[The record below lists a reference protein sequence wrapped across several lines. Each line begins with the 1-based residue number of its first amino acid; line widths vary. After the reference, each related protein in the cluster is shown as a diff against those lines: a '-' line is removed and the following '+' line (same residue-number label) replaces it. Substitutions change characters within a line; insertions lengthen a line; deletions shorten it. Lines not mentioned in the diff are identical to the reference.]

1 MDMTVSQSAI
11 MPPSTH
17 NSTFNENHSSPN
29 STNVDITKDDS
40 ERKSNG
46 AEGSKASKK
55 VKIEP
60 VQSSV
65 SATVC
70 SNCGTTTTPL
80 WRRAPNGETICNACG
95 LYLKARNTLRPVSL
109 KRLYA
114 KKAESTN
121 DCGSGN
127 GAASG
132 SCPGG
137 GHCNGTGGSS
147 SCAGCPA
154 YNQHQ
159 VNRQSL
165 ICANCQTTT
174 TPLWRRDEA
183 NNTICNACGLYYK
196 LHNVHRPVTM
206 KRSTIKRRK
215 RVAITTTSEKATDDE
230 DDQDDLKSE
239 TDISVGE
246 PHNNEAHHSDRTAT
260 EGEDSGNVPGRKH
273 NMNHAGKKVKR
284 IRKGGQ
290 APEDRATNS
299 DVPHV
304 PAIEDYIVPRRLPEA
319 NDYRSSPETGHFA
332 HSGRNAHYHSPLE
345 SRHSTSPFSGH
356 SRARDV
362 RSVRLPHEQSAPPA
376 IRSISPFNSPFSA
389 DKQFSTLPPVSA
401 ERRSSH
407 GIASLLNPTPS
418 SELVRS
424 PHLPPIS
431 LPPLTPPITAPPT
444 STATAVQLS
453 PRREF
458 SPPAKFP
465 SLLTS
470 AFRSTVDQP
479 DFSSESEELLK
490 KHKEELQAEISNLGL
505 LLTKRTAMLSSID
518 DALSHSRPKAA
529 DSATPHNRI

>member
-1 MDMTVSQSAI
+1 MTVSQTAVL
-11 MPPSTH
+11 PPNAH
-17 NSTFNENHSSPN
+17 NSSFNENLPTN
-29 STNVDITKDDS
+29 STTSKADIETEKNLG
-40 ERKSNG
+40 RKSNDTE
-46 AEGSKASKK
+46 ALKAGKK
-55 VKIEP
+55 VKTEP
-60 VQSSV
+60 VESTV

-114 KKAESTN
+114 KKSEPTN
-121 DCGSGN
+121 DCGGGA

-159 VNRQSL
+159 VNRQAL
-165 ICANCQTTT
+165 VCANCQTTT

-215 RVAITTTSEKATDDE
+215 RVAVTTASEMASDE
-230 DDQDDLKSE
+230 ESDNDELESE
-239 TDISVGE
+239 TPSVS
-246 PHNNEAHHSDRTAT
+246 EAIHDAAHQSDRTAT
-260 EGEDSGNVPGRKH
+260 EGEDSEDIPIRKR
-273 NMNHAGKKVKR
+273 NHTHTGKKVKR
-284 IRKGGQ
+284 IRKGQQ
-290 APEDRATNS
+290 ATDEKASKRNDLRE
-299 DVPHV
+299 V
-304 PAIEDYIVPRRLPEA
+304 PAIEDYIAPRRLPDA
-319 NDYRSSPETGHFA
+319 SDYRGSPANSSLS
-332 HSGRNAHYHSPLE
+332 SGREGSYHHSPVD
-345 SRHSTSPFSGH
+345 SQHSTSPFSSYARVH
-356 SRARDV
+356 DIRA
-362 RSVRLPHEQSAPPA
+362 SRLPHEQSSSM
-376 IRSISPFNSPFSA
+376 RSVSPFNAPF
-389 DKQFSTLPPVSA
+389 DKHYSTLPPVSA

-407 GIASLLNPTPS
+407 GIASLLNPTPTH
-418 SELVRS
+418 EPERS
-424 PHLPPIS
+424 PHLPPIA
-431 LPPLTPPITAPPT
+431 LPPLTPPIANGQNGTPTA
-444 STATAVQLS
+444 QIS

-458 SPPAKFP
+458 SSPSKFP

-470 AFRSTVDQP
+470 AFRSTVDHP
-479 DFSSESEELLK
+479 DLLSEPEELLK
-490 KHKEELQAEISNLGL
+490 QQKMELQAEISNLGL

-518 DALSHSRPKAA
+518 NALTSHSKPKAA
-529 DSATPHNRI
+529 DSASHNRI

>member
-1 MDMTVSQSAI
+1 MDMTVSQTAVL
-11 MPPSTH
+11 PPNTH
-17 NSTFNENHSSPN
+17 NSSFNENLPT
-29 STNVDITKDDS
+29 STTTSNADIATEKNPGK
-40 ERKSNG
+40 KSNDTE
-46 AEGSKASKK
+46 ASKVGKK
-55 VKIEP
+55 VKTEP
-60 VQSSV
+60 TESNV

-114 KKAESTN
+114 KKSEPTN
-121 DCGSGN
+121 DCGSGA

-159 VNRQSL
+159 VNRQAL
-165 ICANCQTTT
+165 VCANCQTTT

-215 RVAITTTSEKATDDE
+215 RVAVTTASEMASDE
-230 DDQDDLKSE
+230 ESDNDELESE
-239 TDISVGE
+239 TPSANE
-246 PHNNEAHHSDRTAT
+246 PIQDAAHQSDRTAT
-260 EGEDSGNVPGRKH
+260 EGEDSEDIPTRKRTH
-273 NMNHAGKKVKR
+273 SHAGKKVKR
-284 IRKGGQ
+284 IRKGQ
-290 APEDRATNS
+290 QSTDDNTSKRN
-299 DVPHV
+299 DVREV
-304 PAIEDYIVPRRLPEA
+304 PAIEDYIAPRRLPDA
-319 NDYRSSPETGHFA
+319 GDYRSSPA
-332 HSGRNAHYHSPLE
+332 HSSLSSGREGSYHQSPVD
-345 SRHSTSPFSGH
+345 SQHSTSPFS
-356 SRARDV
+356 SYARVQDIRA
-362 RSVRLPHEQSAPPA
+362 SRLPHEQSSSM
-376 IRSISPFNSPFSA
+376 RSVSPFNAPF
-389 DKQFSTLPPVSA
+389 DKHYAALPPVSA

-407 GIASLLNPTPS
+407 GIASLLNPTPPR
-418 SELVRS
+418 EPEPS
-424 PHLPPIS
+424 PHLPPIA
-431 LPPLTPPITAPPT
+431 LPPLTSPITNGKNGPPT
-444 STATAVQLS
+444 AQIS

-458 SPPAKFP
+458 PSPSKFP

-470 AFRSTVDQP
+470 AFRSTVDHP
-479 DFSSESEELLK
+479 DLLSDPEELLK
-490 KHKEELQAEISNLGL
+490 QQKLELQAEISNLGL

-518 DALSHSRPKAA
+518 NALTSHSKPKAA
-529 DSATPHNRI
+529 NPPSHNRI

>member
-1 MDMTVSQSAI
+1 MDMTVSQSAT
-11 MPPSTH
+11 MPPITH
-17 NSTFNENHSSPN
+17 NSTVNENLATQT
-29 STNVDITKDDS
+29 STKADVTKDDA
-40 ERKSNG
+40 ERKTIAN
-46 AEGSKASKK
+46 EDSKASKK
-55 VKIEP
+55 MKPEP
-60 VQSSV
+60 IQSSV

-114 KKAESTN
+114 KKSETTN
-121 DCGSGN
+121 DCGSGA
-127 GAASG
+127 GAAGG

-159 VNRQSL
+159 VNRQAL

-215 RVAITTTSEKATDDE
+215 RVAITTASEKASDEE
-230 DDQDDLKSE
+230 DDLESE
-239 TDISVGE
+239 TALSVGDS
-246 PHNNEAHHSDRTAT
+246 HNNEGHHSDRTAT
-260 EGEDSGNVPGRKH
+260 EEEDSDNTPGRKR
-273 NMNHAGKKVKR
+273 NKNHAGKKVKR
-284 IRKGGQ
+284 IRKGNQ
-290 APEDRATNS
+290 VVEDGLAVKE
-299 DVPHV
+299 VPHV

-319 NDYRSSPETGHFA
+319 IDYRVSSVTSHFS
-332 HSGRNAHYHSPLE
+332 HNGRDAHYHPPLE
-345 SRHSTSPFSGH
+345 SRHSTSPFSSH
-356 SRARDV
+356 SRAHDI
-362 RSVRLPHEQSAPPA
+362 RSVRLPHEQPLPMHM
-376 IRSISPFNSPFSA
+376 RSVSPFNAPFSS
-389 DKQFSTLPPVSA
+389 DKHFSTLPPVSA

-418 SELVRS
+418 NEQLRS
-424 PHLPPIS
+424 SHLPPIS
-431 LPPLTPPITAPPT
+431 LPPLTPPITTASSTT
-444 STATAVQLS
+444 SAVSRSS
-453 PRREF
+453 PRHEF
-458 SPPAKFP
+458 SPPSKFP

-470 AFRSTVDQP
+470 AFT
-479 DFSSESEELLK
+479 SSVERPELTSKSEELLK
-490 KHKEELQAEISNLGL
+490 QHKKELQAEISNLGL

-518 DALSHSRPKAA
+518 DALTSHIRPKAA
-529 DSATPHNRI
+529 DSASHNRM